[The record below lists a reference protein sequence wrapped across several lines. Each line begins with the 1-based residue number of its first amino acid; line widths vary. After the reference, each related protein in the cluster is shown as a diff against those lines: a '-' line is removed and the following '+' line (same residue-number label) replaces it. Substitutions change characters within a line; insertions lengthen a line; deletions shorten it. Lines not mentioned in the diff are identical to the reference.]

1 MTDAEPGD
9 ETTAEPKPG
18 LSGGDGG
25 DGDGG
30 HDAPAEGIAEPTV
43 EDLRRDKEVLEQQ
56 LDDSRKAMDELRRQ
70 NETLK
75 APTSRSWCWT

>member
-18 LSGGDGG
+18 LSGDDG

-43 EDLRRDKEVLEQQ
+43 EDLRREKEVLEQQ